1 MRLFVGQPL
10 PAVAIDE
17 LSSVAAR
24 LRSSSDALRWT
35 APDSWHITVQ
45 FLGNTEGKQY
55 ECTVQRLRQVRAPG
69 VAIALD
75 GLGIFDRAGV
85 FFAGVK
91 VSPKLLALQAGV
103 TAATAQCGFVAET
116 RPYQP
121 HITLARGG
129 ADRQG
134 LLKLKTRILPQ
145 PAFSRFVAGEFI
157 LYESFLDAGAARYEV
172 RERFPLGG
180 P

>member
-1 MRLFVGQPL
+1 MRLFVGLPL

-69 VAIALD
+69 VAIALN
-75 GLGIFDRAGV
+75 
-85 FFAGVK
+85 
-91 VSPKLLALQAGV
+91 
-103 TAATAQCGFVAET
+103 
-116 RPYQP
+116 
-121 HITLARGG
+121 RGG
-129 ADRQG
+129 KRN
-134 LLKLKTRILPQ
+134 
-145 PAFSRFVAGEFI
+145 
-157 LYESFLDAGAARYEV
+157 LYAERSTESSSPE
-172 RERFPLGG
+172 
-180 P
+180 